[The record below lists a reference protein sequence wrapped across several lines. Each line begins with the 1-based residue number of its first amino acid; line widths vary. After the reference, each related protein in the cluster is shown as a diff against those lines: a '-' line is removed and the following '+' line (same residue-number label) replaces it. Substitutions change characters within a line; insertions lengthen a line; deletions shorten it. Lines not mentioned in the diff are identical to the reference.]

1 VISTCGLIG
10 PCAPNALPMAGLS
23 KAAGQCRILIR
34 NDARSDHFRRTK
46 PPPPAIGEQGRN
58 LHRGERREATT
69 RKTPNTQPIHVGR
82 HPGWSEIRES
92 GRREILTVQRPLA
105 ATPVPAAVD
114 VSASETTLKSR
125 ACQVLAV
132 AHRPPEANTRSCRV
146 CQSHCRTTCL
156 DCCGSMAAVS
166 TACFSCAVML
176 PSLALDAG
184 APGCPLRVGP
194 PGAARIFRRSNPGL
208 TGTRDRWTMQA

>member
-1 VISTCGLIG
+1 
-10 PCAPNALPMAGLS
+10 MAGLS
-23 KAAGQCRILIR
+23 KAAGHVALASGTMLDPIISGAQTGS
-34 NDARSDHFRRTK
+34 N
-46 PPPPAIGEQGRN
+46 AIGEQGRD

-69 RKTPNTQPIHVGR
+69 HKTPNAQPIHVGR
-82 HPGWSEIRES
+82 HSALVGNPRIRAA
-92 GRREILTVQRPLA
+92 RIFLTVQRPLA

-166 TACFSCAVML
+166 TACCSCAVML

>member
-1 VISTCGLIG
+1 MISTCCLVG
-10 PCAPNALPMAGLS
+10 PCLS
-23 KAAGQCRILIR
+23 KAAGHVALSSGTMLDPIISGAQTGSTR
-34 NDARSDHFRRTK
+34 N
-46 PPPPAIGEQGRN
+46 GEQGRN

-69 RKTPNTQPIHVGR
+69 RKTPNAQPIHVGR

-166 TACFSCAVML
+166 TACCSCAVML

-194 PGAARIFRRSNPGL
+194 PGDARILRRSNP
-208 TGTRDRWTMQA
+208 A